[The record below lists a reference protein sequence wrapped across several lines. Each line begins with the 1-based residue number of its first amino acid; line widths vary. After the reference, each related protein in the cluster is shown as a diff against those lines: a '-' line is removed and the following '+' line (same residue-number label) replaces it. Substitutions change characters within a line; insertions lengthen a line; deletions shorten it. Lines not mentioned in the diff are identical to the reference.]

1 VALSLAQ
8 VARRGMPESAS
19 VADTLAW
26 AFYHKGVYAS
36 AIDLLKEAL
45 DKQPNNPTYHYHIGL
60 AYQKANDRARAKEHL
75 ERVLKLSPNYA
86 RVQEVRNALA
96 ELAKS

>member
-1 VALSLAQ
+1 
-8 VARRGMPESAS
+8 MPESSS

-26 AFYHKGVYAS
+26 AFYHKGVYAT

-45 DKQPNNPTYHYHIGL
+45 SKQPDNATYHYHIGL
-60 AYQKANDRARAKEHL
+60 AYQKANDRAHAKEHL

-86 RVQEVRNALA
+86 RVEEIRNALA
-96 ELAKS
+96 ELARS